1 MAVYTSNVNRVT
13 GLSGIDTESM
23 IDQMMKAESAKY
35 TRLEKQQTTVTWQQE
50 AYRQLI
56 TSIQSFQDKWF
67 STSNISNNIGYDSF
81 WNNYTTSI
89 KDSSTGLDSNVITIN
104 STTNS
109 GKYNIN
115 VTQKAEIES
124 ITGGAITSNI
134 STDKTATDI
143 ENSIKQYGDI
153 SLKFNLDGVTK
164 EITVTKDELNGKNL
178 EDVLNDKLKTAF
190 GTTSSGDAKVKVTKD
205 SSSGK
210 LTFSPTGDGHSL
222 SVSDGSERTNGVSF
236 TQKGALASGVNEF
249 EISIDGYT
257 AKVQFTSDDNT
268 EDKKL
273 SKIQEALKEATNSLG
288 EKKDLNSYISVSKS
302 GEDLVIKNKSKDSET
317 EVSIKVNGGSENKQT
332 LNPTGSLSLIGVKN
346 STTNITLTSKLSNV
360 FGEDFNNLFAGNNDE
375 ITLNFG
381 GKDVTVNK
389 DDTIQTLINK
399 VNSSEG
405 SVKLSF
411 NEVTNRFSVESTQS
425 GANGDIQISDTTTQ
439 NFLKNI
445 TKIDVVDK
453 NNSLN
458 SKYTEGKDA
467 IFEVDGIQTTR
478 PSNEISMNGI
488 SFTINGTGSVSLEA
502 KNDVDGAVKKIKE
515 FVEDYNK
522 LIEEINT
529 AVTDTRPKSSK
540 YDYYEPLT
548 DDEKEAM
555 SDDEIE
561 KWEEQAK
568 TGLLNGDEHLNKFL
582 SSLRGNVYKAV
593 DIGGKTIS
601 LYEIGITTSKDY
613 NSGGQLEINE
623 EKLKKALEERGDEV
637 KQLFTKTGDGIADSI
652 KNSIN
657 DAIGSTGYLRKKA
670 GIKGTTSAV
679 NNDLT
684 KELEEITKR
693 LAEERERLYNKE
705 MAYFQMFSKMEAA
718 MNQQNN
724 QMAAILGMTG
734 Q

>member
-164 EITVTKDELNGKNL
+164 EINVTKDELNGKNL

-205 SSSGK
+205 GSGK

-411 NEVTNRFSVESTQS
+411 NEVTNRFNVESTQS

-561 KWEEQAK
+561 KWEEKAK

-582 SSLRGNVYKAV
+582 SSLRGNVYKSI

-601 LYEIGITTSKDY
+601 LYEIGITTSKDW
-613 NSGGQLEINE
+613 NSGGKLELDE

>member
-143 ENSIKQYGDI
+143 ESIINKYGDI
-153 SLKFNLDGVTK
+153 SLKFNLDGVSK
-164 EITVTKDELNGKNL
+164 EISVTKNELSGKNL
-178 EDVLNDKLKTAF
+178 EDVLNDKLAKEF
-190 GTTSSGDAKVKVTKD
+190 GTGRVTVTKD
-205 SSSGK
+205 SSGK
-210 LTFSPTGDGHSL
+210 LTFSPVGDGHSL
-222 SVSDGSERTNGVSF
+222 TISDGSERKDGVSY
-236 TQKGALASGVNEF
+236 TQQGALADTVNEF
-249 EISIDGYT
+249 EITIDGYT
-257 AKVQFTSDDNT
+257 AKVTFDSSDDA
-268 EDKKL
+268 DKRL
-273 SKIQEALKEATNSLG
+273 SKIKDALKEAKNTNG
-288 EKKDLNSYISVSKS
+288 EEKDLTSYISVSKS

-317 EVSIKVNGGSENKQT
+317 SVSIKVDGNPSTPAIQT
-332 LNPTGSLSLIGVKN
+332 LNPTGSLGLMGVKN
-346 STTNITLTSKLSNV
+346 STTNITLNSKLSNV
-360 FGEDFNNLFAGNNDE
+360 FGEEFDKLFVGNTDE
-375 ITLNFG
+375 LTLNFG
-381 GKDVTVNK
+381 GNDVIVNK
-389 DDTIQTLINK
+389 DDTIQSLINK
-399 VNSSEG
+399 VNASKG
-405 SVKLSF
+405 SVNLSF

-425 GANGDIQISDTTTQ
+425 GANGDIQISDSNTVD
-439 NFLKNI
+439 FLKNI

-561 KWEEQAK
+561 KWEEKAK

-582 SSLRGNVYKAV
+582 SSLRGNVYKSI

-601 LYEIGITTSKDY
+601 LYEIGITTSKDW
-613 NSGGQLEINE
+613 NSGGKLELDE

>member
-1 MAVYTSNVNRVT
+1 MATYTSNVNRVT

-56 TSIQSFQDKWF
+56 TSIQNFQDKWF
-67 STSNISNNIGYDSF
+67 STSNLSNNIGYDAF
-81 WNNYTTSI
+81 WNNYSNSI

-109 GKYNIN
+109 GKYDIN
-115 VTQKAEIES
+115 VIQKAETES
-124 ITGGAITSNI
+124 LTGNAIVSEI
-134 STDKTATDI
+134 STDKTVTDI
-143 ENSIKQYGDI
+143 QNSINQYGEI
-153 SLKFNLDGVTK
+153 NLKINLDGSTK
-164 EITVTKDELNGKNL
+164 EISVTKSELSGKNL
-178 EDVLNDKLKTAF
+178 EDVLNDKLQSAF
-190 GTTSSGDAKVKVTKD
+190 GTTNGKGKVTVTKD
-205 SSSGK
+205 SAGK

-222 SVSDGSERTNGVSF
+222 TISDGSERKTGVSF
-236 TQKGALASGVNEF
+236 TQQGALASSVNNF
-249 EISIDGYT
+249 ELTIDGYT
-257 AKVQFTSDDNT
+257 AKVTFDSSDDA
-268 EDKKL
+268 DKRL
-273 SKIQEALKEATNSLG
+273 EKIQNALKEAQNTTG
-288 EKKDLNSYISVSKS
+288 DKKDLSSYVSVSKS
-302 GEDLVIKNKSKDSET
+302 GNEDLVIKNKSKDTET
-317 EVSIKVNGGSENKQT
+317 NISIKVDNINSTQK
-332 LNPTGSLSLIGVKN
+332 LNPTGSLGLMGIKN
-346 STTNITLTSKLSNV
+346 STTKVGLTSKLSNV
-360 FGEDFNNLFAGNNDE
+360 FGDEFNNLFSGNNDE
-375 ITLNFG
+375 ITLKFG
-381 GKDVTVNK
+381 GKDVIVNK
-389 DDTIQTLINK
+389 NDTIQSLINK
-399 VNSSEG
+399 VNSSDG

-411 NEVTNRFSVESTQS
+411 NEVTNRFSLESTQS
-425 GANGDIQISDTTTQ
+425 GANGDIQISDTDTQ

-445 TKIDVVDK
+445 TKIDVQNK
-453 NNSLN
+453 NNN
-458 SKYTEGKDA
+458 SKYTQGQDA
-467 IFEVDGIQTTR
+467 IFEIDGVQTTR
-478 PSNEISMNGI
+478 ASNDVDMNGI
-488 SFTINGTGSVSLEA
+488 SFTINGTGKVTLEA
-502 KNDVDGAVKKIKE
+502 KNDVDGAVEKIKA

-529 AVTDTRPKSSK
+529 AVTDTRPKSGK
-540 YDYYEPLT
+540 YGYYEPLT
-548 DDEKEAM
+548 DDEKKAM
-555 SDDEIE
+555 SEDEIK

-601 LYEIGITTSKDY
+601 LYEIGITTSKNY

-637 KQLFTKTGDGIADSI
+637 KQLFTNDKGIAKSI
-652 KNSIN
+652 QNSIN
-657 DAIGSTGYLRKKA
+657 DAVGSTGYLRKKA
-670 GIKGTTSAV
+670 GIKGTTSAA

-684 KELEEITKR
+684 KELEEITKK